1 MSKKIFIDAGH
12 GGTDSGAT
20 GYGLK
25 EKDITLAVASRVAY
39 HLKRH
44 NLDVKMSRSA
54 DSTVSL
60 GTRTSQANSWGADFF
75 LSIHCNASTGT
86 AYGYESF
93 IYKTLTTA
101 SGSYKYQK
109 AIDDAVRSD
118 ATLFTKHR
126 GMKTADYHV
135 LRESKMDAVLVEC
148 AFIDHAGDNKILQT
162 KQEGFAVAY
171 AKGILKALGLT
182 WKAEAVN
189 VAPTTKQTFYR
200 VVAGSFTDK
209 ATAQKRADEVKAKAG
224 IECFLVAYQQ

>member
-20 GYGLK
+20 GFGLK
-25 EKDITLAVASRVAY
+25 EKDVTLAIAKRVEY

-44 NLDVKMSRSA
+44 GLATKMSRSA
-54 DSTVSL
+54 DTTVALS
-60 GTRTSQANSWGADFF
+60 TRTKEANSWKADFF
-75 LSIHCNASTGT
+75 LSIHCNASNGV

-109 AIDDAVRSD
+109 AIDDMIKAD
-118 ATLFTKHR
+118 PTLFTKHR

-135 LRESKMDAVLVEC
+135 IRESNMDAVLVEC
-148 AFIDHAGDNKILQT
+148 AFIDQASDNKILQT
-162 KQEGFAVAY
+162 KQEAFAVAY
-171 AKGILKALGLT
+171 AKGIIKAIGGKWT
-182 WKAEAVN
+182 DEVVVPAT
-189 VAPTTKQTFYR
+189 PIKQTYYR

-209 ATAQKRADEVKAKAG
+209 AVAQKRAEELKAKTG
-224 IECFLVAYQQ
+224 YDCFLVAFEQ